1 MSKRTVVEWSP
12 HDASLFAV
20 GADNLRL
27 FEITTSSVSGDYSAP
42 NSSLEAPLTT
52 QRKRSF
58 RVVRINAK
66 VSQLKCLQWYPFESK
81 PLLIATGTGSGKV
94 LLCDF
99 EDPRARVK
107 REFLPKYS
115 RPCHAVA
122 WNPSV
127 PNQLAAGFEKVRSD
141 FCTLVW
147 DLNTTSGVAA
157 SSGGLSSSGS
167 SGNIEGLADQDDR
180 GVNLW

>member
-20 GADNLRL
+20 GTDNLRL
-27 FEITTSSVSGDYSAP
+27 FEVTTSSSSSGDYPDETVEPIA
-42 NSSLEAPLTT
+42 LTT
-52 QRKRSF
+52 QRKRAF

-66 VSQLKCLQWYPFESK
+66 VSQLKCLQWHPFEAK

-99 EDPRARVK
+99 EDPRTRVM
-107 REFLPKYS
+107 REFLPKYT

-141 FCTLVW
+141 FCTLW
-147 DLNTTSGVAA
+147 GELQEMQDSHVAA
-157 SSGGLSSSGS
+157 VAVMLKALW
-167 SGNIEGLADQDDR
+167 IKMEG
-180 GVNLW
+180 